1 MGRWAGVR
9 DGERGCEWGD
19 GRGCEMGSGG
29 ANGEMGGGARWG
41 AGVRMGSG
49 GANGERGCEW
59 GDGGVRKGR
68 WAGPLPAEDACN
80 MKKQK
85 DGIASPS
92 SKGFCFCRSY
102 VYETGRP
109 LSAQVTALEENFFF

>member
-1 MGRWAGVR
+1 MRDGEPAGVR

-19 GRGCEMGSGG
+19 GRG
-29 ANGEMGGGARWG
+29 AKGEIGGGAKG
-41 AGVRMGSG
+41 EIG
-49 GANGERGCEW
+49 GGTKGEM
-59 GDGGVRKGR
+59 
-68 WAGPLPAEDACN
+68 AGPLPAEDACN

-92 SKGFCFCRSY
+92 SKEFCFSRSY

>member
-1 MGRWAGVR
+1 MGSRQRYEMGRWAGVR
-9 DGERGCEWGD
+9 M
-19 GRGCEMGSGG
+19 GRW
-29 ANGEMGGGARWG
+29 A
-41 AGVRMGSG
+41 
-49 GANGERGCEW
+49 
-59 GDGGVRKGR
+59 GVRKGR

-92 SKGFCFCRSY
+92 SKEFCFSRSY

-109 LSAQVTALEENFFF
+109 LSAQVTAPEENFFF

>member
-1 MGRWAGVR
+1 MGSRQRCEMGRWA
-9 DGERGCEWGD
+9 
-19 GRGCEMGSGG
+19 
-29 ANGEMGGGARWG
+29 
-41 AGVRMGSG
+41 
-49 GANGERGCEW
+49 
-59 GDGGVRKGR
+59 GVRKGR

-92 SKGFCFCRSY
+92 SKEFCFSRSY

>member
-1 MGRWAGVR
+1 MGSRQRYEMGRWAGY
-9 DGERGCEWGD
+9 
-19 GRGCEMGSGG
+19 EM
-29 ANGEMGGGARWG
+29 
-41 AGVRMGSG
+41 
-49 GANGERGCEW
+49 
-59 GDGGVRKGR
+59 GR

-92 SKGFCFCRSY
+92 SKEFCFSRSY

>member
-1 MGRWAGVR
+1 MRCGCGAGAGAVQVR
-9 DGERGCEWGD
+9 
-19 GRGCEMGSGG
+19 
-29 ANGEMGGGARWG
+29 G
-41 AGVRMGSG
+41 AGV
-49 GANGERGCEW
+49 
-59 GDGGVRKGR
+59 GGVRKGR

-92 SKGFCFCRSY
+92 SKEFCFSRSY

>member
-1 MGRWAGVR
+1 MGSRQRCEMGRWA
-9 DGERGCEWGD
+9 GCEWGD
-19 GRGCEMGSGG
+19 GRGV
-29 ANGEMGGGARWG
+29 NGEMGGGARWG
-41 AGVRMGSG
+41 DG
-49 GANGERGCEW
+49 RGCEM
-59 GDGGVRKGR
+59 GR

-92 SKGFCFCRSY
+92 SKEFCFSRSY

>member
-1 MGRWAGVR
+1 MGSRQRYEMGRWA
-9 DGERGCEWGD
+9 
-19 GRGCEMGSGG
+19 
-29 ANGEMGGGARWG
+29 
-41 AGVRMGSG
+41 
-49 GANGERGCEW
+49 GCEW
-59 GDGGVRKGR
+59 GDGGVRMGRWAGYEMGR

-92 SKGFCFCRSY
+92 SKEFCFSRSY

>member
-1 MGRWAGVR
+1 MGGVRKGRWAGVR
-9 DGERGCEWGD
+9 DGE
-19 GRGCEMGSGG
+19 M
-29 ANGEMGGGARWG
+29 
-41 AGVRMGSG
+41 
-49 GANGERGCEW
+49 
-59 GDGGVRKGR
+59 
-68 WAGPLPAEDACN
+68 AGPLPAEDACN

-92 SKGFCFCRSY
+92 SKEFCFSRSY

>member
-1 MGRWAGVR
+1 MGSRRGYEMGRWAGVR
-9 DGERGCEWGD
+9 M
-19 GRGCEMGSGG
+19 GRWRRCEMAGGG
-29 ANGEMGGGARWG
+29 ANGEM
-41 AGVRMGSG
+41 
-49 GANGERGCEW
+49 
-59 GDGGVRKGR
+59 GGVRKGR

-92 SKGFCFCRSY
+92 SKEFCFSRSY

-109 LSAQVTALEENFFF
+109 LSAQACFLKGNFFYLSIITENIPLFD

>member
-1 MGRWAGVR
+1 MGSRQR
-9 DGERGCEWGD
+9 Y
-19 GRGCEMGSGG
+19 EMGSGG
-29 ANGEMGGGARWG
+29 ANGEMA
-41 AGVRMGSG
+41 
-49 GANGERGCEW
+49 GCER

-92 SKGFCFCRSY
+92 SKEFCFSRSY

-109 LSAQVTALEENFFF
+109 LSAQVTAPEENFFF